1 MSEKQKTPINIMR
14 VLEIF
19 IDEPI
24 NPKNYDG
31 IIKLR
36 KITSESRIREALRSL
51 ENMEILN
58 TDYKRGRPRNPNK
71 LDSKS
76 GIPRDP
82 KKLESQRGRPDH
94 KIRSKNY
101 QLNLEA
107 DIFKKIF
114 DIFFNEGS
122 LELFLRSNYVNK
134 LTENYTL
141 KEIYTQLEDE
151 FRNQSFKRI
160 ATLALL
166 NLTATIKEYE
176 DYPDKIYKYL
186 QDCEEYSVSLEDIWF
201 DEIQVLEKFDPVKS
215 VLFIREHLVDN
226 LMDLYKKIGG
236 RRIHLRSPDGRRLNE
251 VDMHLSP
258 FFSYP
263 IYDPIQVIFSKPFDR
278 LYDDIYILTKNDL
291 GSMAERIYL
300 VYTNF
305 SEFLFTFLSTD
316 WRYFIRLEDSLR
328 EYVFLWNCQSY
339 YFSEFYARYHPL
351 FSEEGSYYITSNS
364 GFIQVIDLI
373 KDKKLIT
380 PQDSFLIKSE
390 ITYPPLF
397 TEGEWGGS
405 KSNPLEVLL
414 PCKSLFDEFGFET
427 AEIPIDT
434 ILEEMREMSIVNS
447 EHK

>member
-1 MSEKQKTPINIMR
+1 
-14 VLEIF
+14 
-19 IDEPI
+19 
-24 NPKNYDG
+24 
-31 IIKLR
+31 
-36 KITSESRIREALRSL
+36 
-51 ENMEILN
+51 MEILN
-58 TDYKRGRPRNPNK
+58 TDYKRGRPRK
-71 LDSKS
+71 SKEIGS
-76 GIPRDP
+76 HG
-82 KKLESQRGRPDH
+82 GRHDQ
-94 KIRSKNY
+94 KMRSKNY
-101 QLNLEA
+101 QLNLEV

-114 DIFFNEGS
+114 DIFSDEDR
-122 LELFLRSNYVNK
+122 LELFLQSNYVNK
-134 LTENYTL
+134 LTEDYTL
-141 KEIYTQLEDE
+141 KGIYTQFEDE

-236 RRIHLRSPDGRRLNE
+236 RRIHLRSPDGQRLTE

-278 LYDDIYILTKNDL
+278 LYDDVYILTKNDL
-291 GSMAERIYL
+291 KIMAERIYL

-305 SEFLFTFLSTD
+305 AEFLFTFWSND
-316 WRYFIRLEDSLR
+316 WRYSILLEDSLS

-351 FSEEGSYYITSNS
+351 VSEGGSYYITSNS

-397 TEGEWGGS
+397 TEGEWGGL

-434 ILEEMREMSIVNS
+434 ILEEMKELSIVNS
-447 EHK
+447 DHK